1 MSKRTRIF
9 ITSLALIL
17 LLAGIAAPP
26 HASIV
31 NYTVERYLGANYPVS
46 LVFAPDGRLFYTEK
60 NTGNVR
66 VVSAE
71 GVLQPDP
78 VIHLDTS
85 ALVERGMLGITLD
98 PEYEYNGYIWVFH
111 TGEGTARDWP
121 ANSVVRFHEQEGV
134 GSDPQIM
141 LSVPITNGELQHNG
155 GNLAFDANGLLYVT
169 FGDYGDASNAQN
181 LDVIPGKIHRFQVTD
196 DGLIPAEGNP
206 FANSS
211 VYAYGVRN
219 SFDFTIDPLS
229 GRIFATENGF
239 HCDDEINLIVAGF
252 NYGWDADYECVG
264 TGMLNLERYA
274 PPLLSFTPAEAPTGI
289 IVYDHPAVPEWNGQ
303 LFFCAWNPATMRR
316 VVLNEARTQVVDVQP
331 VDLQGFECRIDVT
344 IGPEGAIYFTDPE
357 GIYRLM
363 PAEV

>member
-1 MSKRTRIF
+1 MSNSARFVVAAIVLTF
-9 ITSLALIL
+9 IL
-17 LLAGIAAPP
+17 LSIITPTQAAM
-26 HASIV
+26 V
-31 NYTVERYLGANYPVS
+31 NYTVERYLRADYPVS
-46 LVFAPDGRLFYTEK
+46 LAFAPDGRLFYTEK

-66 VVSAE
+66 VVSAD

-98 PEYEYNGYIWVFH
+98 PDYLNNGYIWVFH
-111 TGEGTARDWP
+111 TAEGTARDYP
-121 ANSVVRFHEQEGV
+121 ANHVVRFYEQDGA
-134 GSDPQIM
+134 GSDPQTM

-155 GNLAFDANGLLYVT
+155 GNLYFDANGLLYVT

-181 LDVIPGKIHRFQVTD
+181 LDVIPGKIHRFQIAD
-196 DGLIPAEGNP
+196 DGLLPAEGNP
-206 FANSS
+206 FVDSS
-211 VYAYGVRN
+211 VYAYGLRN

-264 TGMLNLERYA
+264 MGMMNLQRYA
-274 PPLLSFTPAEAPTGI
+274 PPLLSFTPAQAPTGI
-289 IVYDHPAVPEWNGQ
+289 TVYHHPAAPEWDGQ

-316 VVLNEARTQVVDVQP
+316 AILNEARTQLVDVQP
-331 VDLQGFECRIDVT
+331 VDLQGFECRIDVVV
-344 IGPEGAIYFTDPE
+344 GPEGALYFTNPQ

-363 PAEV
+363 PTT